1 MLLLTSRSH
10 EVEYRYQPPPKAR
23 ASSNEAPSLP
33 TAHRSLIVEL
43 VASSPGHTTGDHRR
57 RHGTHAS
64 APFRSAQAGS
74 SQNNRA
80 GGHAIIADASA
91 AKTKVRNHRT
101 PQKGSDPHIMTVKG
115 EHNAIC
121 DTSRHMRSTPNHGTI
136 NEPRDL
142 GITSHTGTPV
152 VFNFPRWKIWRDG
165 RVVMQRTANA
175 QNP

>member
-1 MLLLTSRSH
+1 MDSRKGSYPLVKR
-10 EVEYRYQPPPKAR
+10 EGDQRPAWGAR
-23 ASSNEAPSLP
+23 DSQ
-33 TAHRSLIVEL
+33 
-43 VASSPGHTTGDHRR
+43 
-57 RHGTHAS
+57 HARLN
-64 APFRSAQAGS
+64 FKSAQAGS
-74 SQNNRA
+74 SQINRA
-80 GGHAIIADASA
+80 GGQAIIADASA

-142 GITSHTGTPV
+142 GITSHAGTPV

>member
-1 MLLLTSRSH
+1 MNSVISRH
-10 EVEYRYQPPPKAR
+10 PGRGL
-23 ASSNEAPSLP
+23 NTPSLP
-33 TAHRSLIVEL
+33 TAPPLLDSRVSCFVPRSYGRGPPPTAWHSCLGPL
-43 VASSPGHTTGDHRR
+43 Q
-57 RHGTHAS
+57 
-64 APFRSAQAGS
+64 SAQAGS
-74 SQNNRA
+74 SQINRA
-80 GGHAIIADASA
+80 GGQAIIADASA